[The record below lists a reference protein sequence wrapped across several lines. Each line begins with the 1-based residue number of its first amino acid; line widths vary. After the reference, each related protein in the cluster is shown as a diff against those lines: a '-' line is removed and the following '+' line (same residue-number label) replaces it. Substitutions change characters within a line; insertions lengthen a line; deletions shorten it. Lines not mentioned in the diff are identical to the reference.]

1 MVNPVEAL
9 LEYLGQKIIRHVR
22 SHRPLGEF
30 SYPTLSHCRR
40 HLKILGYDHRQTA
53 NALYYLKKRKYI
65 KLRKKTKPSEV
76 AILLTLSGTIR
87 FLKEY
92 PLVDIRRTISPPKRN
107 IFIVAVP
114 ESKRRIRDFLRLKLT
129 KDGFALVARGIYST
143 NHPFS
148 PHIRFFIELLNLQ
161 PYVLWGE
168 FREK

>member
-40 HLKILGYDHRQTA
+40 HLKILGYDHKQTT
-53 NALYYLKKRKYI
+53 NAICY
-65 KLRKKTKPSEV
+65 
-76 AILLTLSGTIR
+76 
-87 FLKEY
+87 LKEY